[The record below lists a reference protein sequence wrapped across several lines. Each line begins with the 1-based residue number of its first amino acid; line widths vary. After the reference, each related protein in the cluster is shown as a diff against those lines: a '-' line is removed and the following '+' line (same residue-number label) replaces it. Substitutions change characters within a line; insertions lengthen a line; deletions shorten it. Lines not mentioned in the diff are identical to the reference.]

1 MKQIQSFVAVLCV
14 YLVSAPSTYGQQ
26 SEPQQTGPRQDTTPR
41 LDSENPHWY
50 SRFTHPYESRM
61 VAPVNISNSGRIDS
75 LLRSGNLYLSLQ
87 DAIALA
93 LENNIDIEVQRY
105 QFPLAEADLLRAKA
119 GAAISGLN
127 TSTNASGLSNGLTAV
142 SSTAGGNG
150 NIVST
155 GGGLQTGTASGPN
168 LSFDPA
174 ITGTVS
180 YGHTTQPSTNSIL
193 SGLTSSISDAKT
205 VNFGVTQGFLSGG
218 TATLSYNNN
227 IATSNAFNNNYNP
240 ATTSNLDLTITQ
252 PLLQGFGFAVNNRAI
267 RVAKNNL
274 QVADLVFK
282 QQVINTVASVVQN
295 YWILVSFNADVD
307 VKMKSL
313 ALSQRLLDE
322 NKKQVDVGT
331 LAPITIV
338 QAEAEVASREQDLL
352 TSQTNVLQQE
362 TVLKNQLS
370 RNGLSSPS
378 IAEAH
383 IIVTDPIRI
392 PPIEKTE
399 PIQDMWARALD
410 SRPELAQDR
419 IVIANAKINLVGTKN
434 ALLPSISV
442 FSDLRNNALAGNIN
456 TTVNPFTGLV
466 PNHAADSFFIGGYG
480 TVLGQLFARNFPN
493 YSIGASLNIPLR
505 NRAAQA
511 NMETALLTL
520 RQNELT
526 VQKEINQIR
535 VDVQNALIA
544 VQQARVRHQAAVKA
558 RILQEQ
564 TLDAEQKKY
573 AMGTSTPYL
582 VISAQRDLATAQET
596 EVQAEASYIQAHV
609 QLDLAMGTTLDSY
622 NVEFADARRGQV
634 ARPPSPLPVLEKK

>member
-1 MKQIQSFVAVLCV
+1 
-14 YLVSAPSTYGQQ
+14 
-26 SEPQQTGPRQDTTPR
+26 
-41 LDSENPHWY
+41 
-50 SRFTHPYESRM
+50 
-61 VAPVNISNSGRIDS
+61 
-75 LLRSGNLYLSLQ
+75 
-87 DAIALA
+87 
-93 LENNIDIEVQRY
+93 
-105 QFPLAEADLLRAKA
+105 
-119 GAAISGLN
+119 
-127 TSTNASGLSNGLTAV
+127 
-142 SSTAGGNG
+142 
-150 NIVST
+150 
-155 GGGLQTGTASGPN
+155 
-168 LSFDPA
+168 
-174 ITGTVS
+174 
-180 YGHTTQPSTNSIL
+180 
-193 SGLTSSISDAKT
+193 
-205 VNFGVTQGFLSGG
+205 
-218 TATLSYNNN
+218 
-227 IATSNAFNNNYNP
+227 
-240 ATTSNLDLTITQ
+240 
-252 PLLQGFGFAVNNRAI
+252 
-267 RVAKNNL
+267 
-274 QVADLVFK
+274 
-282 QQVINTVASVVQN
+282 
-295 YWILVSFNADVD
+295 
-307 VKMKSL
+307 
-313 ALSQRLLDE
+313 
-322 NKKQVDVGT
+322 
-331 LAPITIV
+331 
-338 QAEAEVASREQDLL
+338 
-352 TSQTNVLQQE
+352 
-362 TVLKNQLS
+362 VLKNQLS

-392 PPIEKTE
+392 PTVEKTE

-596 EVQAEASYIQAHV
+596 EVQAEAAYIQARV
-609 QLDLAMGTTLDSY
+609 QLDLAMGTTLESY
-622 NVEFADARRGQV
+622 NVEFADAKRGQV